1 MPDFTNWNK
10 TVGFIGSTAEGVK
23 NFAGLILTGTKAAFG
38 NEGAQGQLKG
48 VLDYISTPSNW
59 PSLFGAMTPTER
71 EQLAQAYERGDGQA
85 VAIMMGEQATE
96 LPMFGGTIK
105 KAGNVAKAVGKVDGA
120 KPQNMADKIIIVDS
134 KGNALIGDWSKTKV
148 LTAPENALAHW
159 QKHGS
164 EFPEITSAAQYVD
177 FAQDFVKNP
186 PPNVLTKTRPNG
198 DVMLYDQTTNT
209 FAVRTASG
217 VPKTIFKPNDGIN
230 YWRKQ

>member
-1 MPDFTNWNK
+1 M
-10 TVGFIGSTAEGVK
+10 
-23 NFAGLILTGTKAAFG
+23 
-38 NEGAQGQLKG
+38 
-48 VLDYISTPSNW
+48 
-59 PSLFGAMTPTER
+59 
-71 EQLAQAYERGDGQA
+71 AQAYERGDGQA

-105 KAGNVAKAVGKVDGA
+105 KVGKVVGKLDDV
-120 KPQNMADKIIIVDS
+120 ADKIIIVDS

-159 QKHGS
+159 QKHGN